1 MHRVIAVDVLSPTT
15 KPRQAEQSQAELERL
30 IDTYGGLMVVKKV
43 QKRQSPDYRTYL
55 GKGKL
60 EEIKGEIA
68 GLEADILVFNN
79 ILRPQQIWHI
89 EEFLRPHKIQVW
101 DRVDLILKIF
111 AKHAQTTEA
120 KLQIELA
127 AIKHMGPR
135 IFGMGMELSRQ
146 GGGIGTRGIGE
157 TNTEIMKRHLAE
169 QEEKIR
175 GKIQKYHQMHQQ
187 QIANRQ
193 RKNLNTIAIL
203 GYTNA
208 GKSQLLT
215 ALTRKEVK
223 VKDELFATLDTRTG
237 SLYLPELEQI
247 CLISDTIGFIQDLPP
262 QLISAFKTTLAEAL
276 SADLILMV
284 VDYPDRERDHKI
296 QVVLEILEELG
307 VAQKPIILVANKMD
321 LIKNPR
327 TQTFQKKYQRFKPVF
342 VSALKSQNLETLRD
356 DISNFFKKN
365 ISERI
370 LFDNSR

>member
-223 VKDELFATLDTRTG
+223 VKE
-237 SLYLPELEQI
+237 
-247 CLISDTIGFIQDLPP
+247 IGR
-262 QLISAFKTTLAEAL
+262 AH
-276 SADLILMV
+276 V
-284 VDYPDRERDHKI
+284 
-296 QVVLEILEELG
+296 
-307 VAQKPIILVANKMD
+307 
-321 LIKNPR
+321 
-327 TQTFQKKYQRFKPVF
+327 
-342 VSALKSQNLETLRD
+342 
-356 DISNFFKKN
+356 
-365 ISERI
+365 
-370 LFDNSR
+370 